1 MNNEFSKKRRAVR
14 TRMRLHTILGTVL
27 LFAVHLTAGCTDQ
40 SGPQSVMADSPPEQ
54 QTDTSLA
61 PFLDQNKL
69 FLRSGAALVVDDQE
83 GSVLFERNTHERRP
97 IASLTKLMTAMVTLD
112 AGLPQ
117 DEVITITRA
126 DRDRLRGSGSKV
138 SFGTKLTRRDMLKI
152 ALAGS
157 ENRAAAALGRTYP
170 GGTEAMVAAMNE
182 KARRLGMKET
192 QFRDPAGLHRGNM
205 STASDLVTLVEAAYR
220 YPVIR
225 EFTTVGI
232 DHVTDLRTGWKIRFY
247 NTNRLVRNRQ
257 WDIDLSKTGYI
268 AAAGHCLVMRAEIAD
283 RPVVVVLLNSWGELT
298 KYGDANRIR
307 RWLDLAG
314 RKARETARAAEAS
327 EG

>member
-1 MNNEFSKKRRAVR
+1 LLSAALLLAVQ
-14 TRMRLHTILGTVL
+14 LTV
-27 LFAVHLTAGCTDQ
+27 GCTDQ
-40 SGPQSVMADSPPEQ
+40 TGPQSVLAEPPPEH
-54 QTDTSLA
+54 DSENSLA
-61 PFLDQNKL
+61 PFLDPDKL
-69 FLRSGAALVVDDQE
+69 YLRSGVAMVVDE
-83 GSVLFERNTHERRP
+83 EAGSVLFERNTHEKRP

-112 AGLPQ
+112 AGLQ
-117 DEVITITRA
+117 EEEVITITRA

-138 SFGTKLTRRDMLKI
+138 SFGTKLSRHDMLKI

-182 KARRLGMKET
+182 KARKLGMRET
-192 QFRDPAGLHRGNM
+192 TFRDPTGLHRGNM
-205 STASDLVTLVEAAYR
+205 STAADLVTMVEAAYQ
-220 YPVIR
+220 YPTIR

-232 DHVTDLRTGWKIRFY
+232 DYVTDLRSGWKVRFY
-247 NTNRLVRNRQ
+247 NTNRLVRSKT

-283 RPVVVVLLNSWGELT
+283 RPVILILLNSWGELS

-307 RWLDLAG
+307 RWLDHAD
-314 RKARETARAAEAS
+314 RKARETARVADAS